1 MSSLNVRSE
10 GPITVSRDIPATTVP
25 NGDTILLSA
34 GGVVQIVQQLGGSV
48 TVRTE
53 MGTLLRIDG
62 EHADALGMEAVERK
76 VAISGNRPFSMD
88 LVMEQLDTVY
98 DPEIP
103 ISIVALGLIYR
114 AEEVAQPDGTRLIEI
129 DLSMTAP
136 GCGMGDI
143 LRDDADKV
151 VRSVNGV
158 DDVRVELVFEPPWGM
173 DRMSDEAKLELGLF

>member
-1 MSSLNVRSE
+1 MSSLNVNN
-10 GPITVSRDIPATTVP
+10 GPITVSKDIPATTVP

-34 GGVVQIVQQLGGSV
+34 GGVVQIAQQLGGSV

-62 EHADALGMEAVERK
+62 EHFDALGLEIPERN
-76 VAISGNRPFSMD
+76 VAIASGRPFSMD

-114 AEEVAQPDGTRLIEI
+114 AEEVIQDDGTRLIEI

-143 LRDDADKV
+143 LKADADKV
-151 VRSVNGV
+151 TRAVNGV

-173 DRMSDEAKLELGLF
+173 ERISDEAKLELGLF